1 MEVLVIIAVFI
12 ILTIIILYTIYQ
24 RVYIVQCKGINS
36 TMAKL
41 ISVNN
46 NRFLE
51 LPLGDFYIKSAY
63 NCCAV
68 NNYKYD
74 YVDVC
79 GLKACLKRGVRFLD
93 FEIFSI
99 KNEPVVAISSLD
111 NDYVIETYNYIYLSE
126 IFTLLNNLAFTT
138 GACPNPRDPLI
149 INLRIMSNNKKIYNT
164 IADLLYKHL
173 ENRLLGKKYSY
184 ELKKPCDTG
193 ECYYNISEKP
203 LKHFMGKIILFI
215 VDKHQIVRETKLA
228 EYSNLISFP
237 GNPFYKM
244 LTEDQIKH
252 SQTNLIEYNKLN
264 LTLAIPN
271 KQDIPKNINS
281 DLMEK
286 GSGVQFVAM
295 CFQKR
300 DNYLIHY
307 EKNFENATDKEN
319 KLSAPFAFRLK
330 PQNQRYIP
338 TYFDTTE
345 LVCDPSMSDQKT
357 SYSLAGQTFS
367 FII

>member
-1 MEVLVIIAVFI
+1 MESIIIISVFI
-12 ILTIIILYTIYQ
+12 IITIIILYTIYQ
-24 RVYIVQCKGINS
+24 NINITLCKGIN
-36 TMAKL
+36 TTIAKL
-41 ISVNN
+41 KSIDN

-63 NCCAV
+63 NCCAI

-93 FEIFSI
+93 FEIYSV
-99 KNEPVVAISSLD
+99 KNEPVVAISTLD
-111 NDYVIETYNYIYLSE
+111 NNYVIETYNYIYLSE
-126 IFTLLNNLAFTT
+126 IFTSINHHAFSTIY
-138 GACPNPRDPLI
+138 CPNPRDPLV
-149 INLRIMSNNKKIYNT
+149 INLRIMSNNKKMYNT
-164 IADLLYKHL
+164 IANLLYKHL

-184 ELKKPCDTG
+184 ELKQPCNTG
-193 ECYYNISEKP
+193 NCYYNISETP
-203 LKHFMGKIILFI
+203 LKDLMEKIIIFI
-215 VDKHQIVRETKLA
+215 VDKNQIVRQTKLA

-237 GNPFYKM
+237 GNPFYKV
-244 LTEDQIKH
+244 LTENQIKH

-271 KQDIPKNINS
+271 KDDIPKNINS

-300 DNYLIHY
+300 DNFLIHY
-307 EKNFENATDKEN
+307 EKMFEEATDKEN
-319 KLSAPFAFRLK
+319 KQSAPFAFRLK
-330 PQNQRYIP
+330 PQNQRHIP

-345 LVCDPSMSDQKT
+345 LVCDPSMSNQKT
-357 SYSLAGQTFS
+357 SYSLAGQSFS